1 MKPTAGKYYTI
12 NYSNSEE
19 PMQSYMGVGECLQ
32 DMGDGRYKFIL
43 PHTNLLGFFSEEDV
57 VAESEPHKRV
67 LVDRAIGR
75 A

>member
-12 NYSNSEE
+12 NYSNPEE
-19 PMQSYMGVGECLQ
+19 PMQSYMGAGECLQ

-67 LVDRAIGR
+67 LGDRAIGR
-75 A
+75 D